1 MASATLPH
9 CNDTE
14 RIENETGCINQ
25 SVLGMATDLC
35 VFRPRTTRFA
45 VIIPIWNEGQIIID
59 QLYRMGKAACN
70 VDIILCDSGS
80 RDGSTDRERL
90 EFLGVRT
97 LLVTDQIGLGTAL
110 RLGIAYAL
118 DQGYDGVI
126 TIDGNGKDGVESIP
140 EFEARLSNGY
150 DFVQGSRFMVGGKNR
165 NTPWDRYLGIRFLIA
180 PIMRFASGF
189 HYTDPTNGF
198 KGLRNR
204 GTHYLASGDKYFHF
218 LVVVGYVAFI
228 VYFTYSYRDFA
239 AMKTIYMFPGLLS
252 FAVMLQEGVRLV
264 LRALGRHENRIGVVA
279 FILASLFLCVLYTL
293 NVELLI
299 EHLERSL

>member
-1 MASATLPH
+1 MHRS
-9 CNDTE
+9 
-14 RIENETGCINQ
+14 
-25 SVLGMATDLC
+25 SVWT
-35 VFRPRTTRFA
+35 
-45 VIIPIWNEGQIIID
+45 
-59 QLYRMGKAACN
+59 QLYG
-70 VDIILCDSGS
+70 
-80 RDGSTDRERL
+80 RL
-90 EFLGVRT
+90 HCVQFDYHPSSWRTQSDFVKNLNRVIFVIAIGWMVVAFLGV
-97 LLVTDQIGLGTAL
+97 A
-110 RLGIAYAL
+110 
-118 DQGYDGVI
+118 
-126 TIDGNGKDGVESIP
+126 K
-140 EFEARLSNGY
+140 
-150 DFVQGSRFMVGGKNR
+150 
-165 NTPWDRYLGIRFLIA
+165 RFLVLA
-180 PIMRFASGF
+180 
-189 HYTDPTNGF
+189 